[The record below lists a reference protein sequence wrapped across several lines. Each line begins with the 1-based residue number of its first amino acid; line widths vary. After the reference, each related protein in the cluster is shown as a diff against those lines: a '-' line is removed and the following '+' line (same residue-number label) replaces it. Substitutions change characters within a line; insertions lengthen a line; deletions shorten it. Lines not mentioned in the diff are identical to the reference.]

1 MKLIKE
7 DMRLKIGGSKKSYMT
22 IHTSYNTQ
30 EALLVLK
37 PLKLS
42 HMIKRQEF
50 KDFKELFDMLNN
62 KPLLKYV
69 VQRSFHEIEQPMEYW
84 LSGKDVDVIV
94 NDYYY
99 FKALTGAR
107 SCGNK
112 KNMRENDNGYIIQSK
127 IKIAGVEV
135 AFDIR
140 FVGDNYID
148 SNWENDM
155 LNRKIIHNL
164 KNDVKIYIPNKQD
177 EIYSLIYNI
186 IIQKPKPKESKHI
199 PRVKELIKISGEA
212 EINFNNIPE
221 VKQRLDEFLKK

>member
-94 NDYYY
+94 NDYY

-107 SCGNK
+107 SCGN
-112 KNMRENDNGYIIQSK
+112 
-127 IKIAGVEV
+127 
-135 AFDIR
+135 
-140 FVGDNYID
+140 
-148 SNWENDM
+148 
-155 LNRKIIHNL
+155 
-164 KNDVKIYIPNKQD
+164 
-177 EIYSLIYNI
+177 
-186 IIQKPKPKESKHI
+186 
-199 PRVKELIKISGEA
+199 
-212 EINFNNIPE
+212 
-221 VKQRLDEFLKK
+221 

>member
-1 MKLIKE
+1 
-7 DMRLKIGGSKKSYMT
+7 
-22 IHTSYNTQ
+22 
-30 EALLVLK
+30 
-37 PLKLS
+37 
-42 HMIKRQEF
+42 
-50 KDFKELFDMLNN
+50 
-62 KPLLKYV
+62 
-69 VQRSFHEIEQPMEYW
+69 
-84 LSGKDVDVIV
+84 
-94 NDYYY
+94 
-99 FKALTGAR
+99 
-107 SCGNK
+107 
-112 KNMRENDNGYIIQSK
+112 MRENDNGYIIQSK

-177 EIYSLIYNI
+177 EIYSLIYHI